1 MTIASDEQFLE
12 RRRRGL
18 TRYLALV
25 ANHPILKHDK
35 AVKAFLTE
43 TMDFSTWRK
52 IHHEEVQIS
61 EHDKNDEASLIGK
74 LSNSQESLI
83 PTTIETIVQTLRES
97 LPELIEG
104 LTRFCSLIERIN
116 YRNEMNANDFI
127 RCKLS
132 FDSFSEIYKGL
143 SNSSSGGNSNYSGR
157 SKELDEEILY
167 LNKDLKRFSD
177 EALGKV
183 GERMEIQYREN
194 ESELLE
200 GKLKMQRDTWK
211 ALFGLLNRYENKLKH
226 DDIEKI
232 KRKIETKQA
241 RYTTL
246 QTKRRSNNLQAQAQ
260 SQNSNN
266 NTTGSSTPSKEEEE
280 MKKILQEITSYQDD
294 ISRLLDRRAFFKW
307 ALMAEIRYTWR
318 MSSLIRVDLS
328 DWIGMESRVSVV
340 IILKRGDC
348 N

>member
-18 TRYLALV
+18 TRYLTLV

-52 IHHEEVQIS
+52 IHHEELQIS
-61 EHDKNDEASLIGK
+61 EHNKNDEASLIGK

-132 FDSFSEIYKGL
+132 FDSFGEIYKGL
-143 SNSSSGGNSNYSGR
+143 SNSSSGGSSNYSGR
-157 SKELDEEILY
+157 SRELDEEILY

-200 GKLKMQRDTWK
+200 GKLKMQRDIWR

-226 DDIEKI
+226 DDVEKL
-232 KRKIETKQA
+232 KKKIESKQA

-246 QTKRRSNNLQAQAQ
+246 QSKRRNNLQAQAQ
-260 SQNSNN
+260 QHESVNA
-266 NTTGSSTPSKEEEE
+266 NTGGGTTSKEEEE
-280 MKKILQEITSYQDD
+280 MKRILQEITSYQDD

-328 DWIGMESRVSVV
+328 DWIGMESRVSAV
-340 IILKRGDC
+340 IILKSGHC